1 MSKKKLILHH
11 ATTLFA
17 RKGFRETSM
26 AEVSEMSGVAS
37 ATIFYH
43 FASKEELLLAIVERV
58 KGLILRR
65 FEQYARNH
73 KFGSGI
79 LAVRE
84 AITYYLG
91 LAADMEDEFLLLHRH
106 CLYQLA
112 EVNPVCRSHLE
123 EIYTRLVDIIESAI
137 SEGRRDGSIGP
148 VPPHKTALILF
159 SAVDGMARFN
169 TYKLYDAGALYHQL
183 MQCCD
188 RILAPQACTAGNHGS
203 KSQQS

>member
-58 KGLILRR
+58 KGIILQR
-65 FEQYARNH
+65 FEQYERNH
-73 KFGSGI
+73 KFDSGI
-79 LAVRE
+79 HAVRE

-91 LAADMEDEFLLLHRH
+91 LAAELEDEFLLLHRH
-106 CLYQLA
+106 CLYQFA
-112 EVNPVCRSHLE
+112 EVNPACRSHLE
-123 EIYTRLVDIIESAI
+123 EIYTCLVDIIERAI
-137 SEGRRDGSIGP
+137 DKGRRDGSIRP
-148 VPPHKTALILF
+148 LPPHKTALILF
-159 SAVDGMARFN
+159 STVDGMARFN
-169 TYKLYDAGALYHQL
+169 TYKLYDAGALYQQL

-188 RILAPQACTAGNHGS
+188 RILAPQTCTAGNHDS
-203 KSQQS
+203 KSPQN